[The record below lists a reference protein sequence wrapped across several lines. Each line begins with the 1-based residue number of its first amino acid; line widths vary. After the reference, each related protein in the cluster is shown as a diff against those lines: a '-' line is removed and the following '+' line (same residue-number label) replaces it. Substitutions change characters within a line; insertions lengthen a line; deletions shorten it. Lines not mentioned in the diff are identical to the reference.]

1 MAFNIKEQWKQINKD
16 TDKVLWII
24 VILLAIFSILAV
36 FSTSNKLNV
45 AGSSFLFLL
54 SEHIVYVLLG
64 IGLMFALQKFPP
76 YKAYGIHGRFFL
88 ILAIVLL
95 VATLFFGVSE
105 GGSKRSISVLGHKI
119 QTIHMIELCIVI
131 HFSSWLKRVGDGIN
145 DIKHVYIPMLL
156 YILVCC
162 LLIATQKTS
171 ASLILGFTLVVLL
184 FLSQLK
190 LKYFLGTILIV
201 GVAAGLGL
209 SVLLSDA
216 VNPKSENAIF
226 SRLGTMK
233 VRIESFLDKDETHKD
248 IITTEAAIATSRF
261 LPMPGASVHSAS
273 VKESYSDYIFAF
285 FVEEYGILFGIIVV
299 LLYLSLF
306 YRTIKISK
314 YLHNDFGK
322 YLALGLGFMITF
334 QAITHI
340 CVCVGVFPATGETL
354 PMFSKGGISIVTTSV
369 EIGILMN
376 ISRVARQNKIKEK
389 EIKSEEKQLK
399 SEVEN
404 E

>member
-64 IGLMFALQKFPP
+64 IGLMFVLQKFPP

-156 YILVCC
+156 VD
-162 LLIATQKTS
+162 
-171 ASLILGFTLVVLL
+171 
-184 FLSQLK
+184 
-190 LKYFLGTILIV
+190 
-201 GVAAGLGL
+201 
-209 SVLLSDA
+209 SDA
-216 VNPKSENAIF
+216 KNIGKFDIGIYSGGFVVFIS
-226 SRLGTMK
+226 
-233 VRIESFLDKDETHKD
+233 IEIE
-248 IITTEAAIATSRF
+248 
-261 LPMPGASVHSAS
+261 
-273 VKESYSDYIFAF
+273 
-285 FVEEYGILFGIIVV
+285 ILF
-299 LLYLSLF
+299 
-306 YRTIKISK
+306 K
-314 YLHNDFGK
+314 YYTDSRGGSRIRVECF
-322 YLALGLGFMITF
+322 A
-334 QAITHI
+334 
-340 CVCVGVFPATGETL
+340 VGCCQSQERKCYF
-354 PMFSKGGISIVTTSV
+354 
-369 EIGILMN
+369 
-376 ISRVARQNKIKEK
+376 
-389 EIKSEEKQLK
+389 
-399 SEVEN
+399 
-404 E
+404 